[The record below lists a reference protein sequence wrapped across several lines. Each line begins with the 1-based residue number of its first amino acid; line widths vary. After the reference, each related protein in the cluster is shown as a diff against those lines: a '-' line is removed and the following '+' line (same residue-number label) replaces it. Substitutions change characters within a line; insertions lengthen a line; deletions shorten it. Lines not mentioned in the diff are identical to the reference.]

1 MGRCRS
7 VAETGKIFACEKIMG
22 GRKRNEG
29 PGTEVDTGQERPI
42 TARRGPHWGE
52 TVDREKVSAALRD
65 LAAEH
70 ARTPRSQTARLR
82 EVLDDLE
89 AALTAGASHAAVLA
103 TLHAQGFSFTL
114 RSFEST
120 LARLRKERR
129 DQKNRNKSIHAS
141 TRQADQIV
149 S

>member
-1 MGRCRS
+1 
-7 VAETGKIFACEKIMG
+7 
-22 GRKRNEG
+22 
-29 PGTEVDTGQERPI
+29 VDK
-42 TARRGPHWGE
+42 
-52 TVDREKVSAALRD
+52 DKVSAALRD

-82 EVLDDLE
+82 EVHDDLE

-129 DQKNRNKSIHAS
+129 GQDGAQKTDLPRRRLA
-141 TRQADQIV
+141 
-149 S
+149 